1 MCYWRSEGYVGR
13 LGKASSITDRRE
25 GGQVGTPRV
34 SGYKK
39 GGMERI
45 DGFGAAPMRE
55 MLGERVACGLGIAGE
70 GELILTG

>member
-1 MCYWRSEGYVGR
+1 
-13 LGKASSITDRRE
+13 
-25 GGQVGTPRV
+25 
-34 SGYKK
+34 
-39 GGMERI
+39 MERI